1 MRPLNDMRLPGN
13 FDEALQLLNGRLALD
28 RAPRYNLVV
37 CGGTALNA
45 TDILDRLLDLL
56 CRQWSTLGVPGRIG
70 MEERRVVDQLLK
82 PEGSPTPWVNWAP
95 LFRALEMLWNGH
107 KPNPIVST
115 ESGNMV
121 WGRSYSMKAETDL
134 RGAHT

>member
-56 CRQWSTLGVPGRIG
+56 WRQWSTLGVPGRIG

-95 LFRALEMLWNGH
+95 LGNRPKAA
-107 KPNPIVST
+107 KP
-115 ESGNMV
+115 
-121 WGRSYSMKAETDL
+121 
-134 RGAHT
+134 